1 MTWVERALIKTTGRQ
16 IYIPHDTRAA
26 MRQRL
31 FLQEVSLLKRHV
43 NYIVPEYPHPKE
55 NHTTKVG
62 WDELTI
68 QRPNR
73 KGYPSYLV
81 DKPWSVKI

>member
-1 MTWVERALIKTTGRQ
+1 MTWVERALIKTLGRQ

-43 NYIVPEYPHPKE
+43 NYMVFEDPHLKE

-62 WDELTI
+62 WAEPTI
-68 QRPNR
+68 QEAQPKR
-73 KGYPSYLV
+73 GTQAT
-81 DKPWSVKI
+81 